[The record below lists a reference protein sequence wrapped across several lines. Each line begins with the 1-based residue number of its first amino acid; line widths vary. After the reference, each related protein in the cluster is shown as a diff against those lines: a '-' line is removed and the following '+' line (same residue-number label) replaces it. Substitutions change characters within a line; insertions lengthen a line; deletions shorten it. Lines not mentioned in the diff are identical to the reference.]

1 MGCVYSAQ
9 RKVDPGSVMKG
20 RIIGLDDEIRMGG
33 GGGGVGGRGGS
44 GNGGPRHV
52 NNLRGGSI
60 KEVSPQGDVIPGFT

>member
-20 RIIGLDDEIRMGG
+20 RIIGIDDEIRMGG
-33 GGGGVGGRGGS
+33 GGGGGGS
-44 GNGGPRHV
+44 GGNGGGPRHV

-60 KEVSPQGDVIPGFT
+60 KEVSPRGDMIPGFT

>member
-33 GGGGVGGRGGS
+33 GGGGGGG
-44 GNGGPRHV
+44 GGPRHV

-60 KEVSPQGDVIPGFT
+60 KEVSPRGGIIPGFT

>member
-20 RIIGLDDEIRMGG
+20 RIIGLDDGIRVGG
-33 GGGGVGGRGGS
+33 GGGGG

-60 KEVSPQGDVIPGFT
+60 KEVSPRGDMIPGFT